1 MVLGSSL
8 FEAPCGAVLVLSSFV
23 CSRLPAALPA
33 TIVHFFHGEVA
44 GKVGKDLAIKMTMN
58 IGIFPW
64 CLMELNGNL
73 HGFTIIQ

>member
-1 MVLGSSL
+1 
-8 FEAPCGAVLVLSSFV
+8 
-23 CSRLPAALPA
+23 
-33 TIVHFFHGEVA
+33 VHFFHGEVA